1 MSDSHTD
8 ATDGGW
14 LSPSAALNGLELEE
28 HELAHGADARLGVT
42 EHEPLRHGVTIGP
55 YNFLLPANDV
65 SEVIKGS
72 TIYPIPKTADWVKG
86 LLNLRGNLVPVFDL
100 AERFNAAAAPP
111 VSPQILAVGRA
122 DQALALMVDGIPK
135 PASTS
140 EPLADTDLPIPDGI
154 RDHVFGAYVDDQNTW
169 LEIDFSGLIES
180 LTDQMEE

>member
-1 MSDSHTD
+1 MSDSRTS
-8 ATDGGW
+8 ATDDAW

-28 HELAHGADARLGVT
+28 HELGHSADAELGAT

-55 YNFLLPANDV
+55 YKVLLPANDV
-65 SEVIKGS
+65 SEVVRGS
-72 TIYPIPKTADWVKG
+72 TVYPIPKTSDWVKG

-100 AERFNAAAAPP
+100 AEHFHAAAAPD
-111 VSPQILAVGRA
+111 SPQILAVGKG
-122 DQALALMVDGIPK
+122 DQAVALIVDGIPK

-140 EPLADTDLPIPDGI
+140 EPLEDMDLPIPDGI
-154 RDHVFGAYVDDQNTW
+154 RDHLFGAYVEDQNTW